1 VSERINRLDV
11 VRDANRRLE
20 AARSGAGGLE
30 QVVRDLLA
38 RAFDAR
44 LAEALWWIEE
54 RRREAQA
61 AQAWSSADGAP
72 GCPPEPPK
80 PTVRPPAE
88 SELRALFVPVR
99 IGPMEAVIATEQLR
113 LAVRSR
119 AWVAT
124 VMDDVFSRCRGL
136 RDAGQKEYAHAEDN
150 AFGNFERL
158 AADLRM
164 AREKILW
171 VYLRKH
177 LDGILAWINGHRSQ
191 RESVHG
197 RIQDAIVYLVLLDCM
212 ALERELTGSAATD
225 QVQA

>member
-1 VSERINRLDV
+1 MSRLDA

-20 AARSGAGGLE
+20 AARHDLE
-30 QVVRDLLA
+30 LA
-38 RAFDAR
+38 VKGIMARVFDR
-44 LAEALWWIEE
+44 QLAEAFWWVEE

-61 AQAWSSADGAP
+61 AQAWSAADGAP
-72 GCPPEPPK
+72 GCPETPPVPTEKAPWAPEKAPSEAELRVMFSPVSPAEGIWRGVPATEPPK
-80 PTVRPPAE
+80 PAAP
-88 SELRALFVPVR
+88 
-99 IGPMEAVIATEQLR
+99 
-113 LAVRSR
+113 SR

-124 VMDDVFSRCRGL
+124 VMDDVFARCRFL
-136 RDAGQKEYAHAEDN
+136 RDAGQKEYAHDEAN

-197 RIQDAIVYLVLLDCM
+197 RVQDAIVYLVLLDSM
-212 ALERELTGSAATD
+212 ALEREMSGTLGPSS
-225 QVQA
+225 